1 MAALWIAHVDVT
13 DEEKYGEYIK
23 VASVVIPDHGGE
35 FIARGGRF
43 VQFEGR
49 ERKRNVVARFP
60 SVEAAEAAYNDPRY
74 QEAVKLAKAG
84 SEREVMVIETTD

>member
-1 MAALWIAHVDVT
+1 MGALWIAHVDVS
-13 DEEKYGEYIK
+13 DDEKYGQYIK
-23 VASVVIPDHGGE
+23 VASVVIPEHGGE

-74 QEAVKLAKAG
+74 QEAVKLAKAA
-84 SEREVMVIETTD
+84 SERELMVIETTD

>member
-1 MAALWIAHVDVT
+1 MPALWIAHVDVT
-13 DEEKYGEYIK
+13 DEETYGEYIK
-23 VASVVIPDHGGE
+23 VASVVVPEHGGV

-43 VQFEGR
+43 IQFEGK

-74 QEAVKLAKAG
+74 QEAVVIAKSA
-84 SEREVMVIETTD
+84 SERELMVIETTD

>member
-1 MAALWIAHVDVT
+1 MGALWIAHVDVSDAET
-13 DEEKYGEYIK
+13 YGEYIK
-23 VASVVIPDHGGE
+23 VASVVIPEHGGE

-74 QEAVKLAKAG
+74 QEAVKLAKAA
-84 SEREVMVIETTD
+84 SERELMVIETTD

>member
-1 MAALWIAHVDVT
+1 MGALWIAQVDVT
-13 DEEKYGEYIK
+13 DDEKYGEYIK
-23 VASVVIPDHGGE
+23 VASVVIPEHGGV

-43 VQFEGR
+43 VQFEGH

-74 QEAVKLAKAG
+74 QEAVKLAKVA
-84 SEREVMVIETTD
+84 SERELMVVETTD